1 MTTDFRLP
9 TEDRNMEHNS
19 TFPIKQNELNAL
31 RDEATSYIKSV
42 QWEQGQRAKNKENNG
57 KDESIL
63 LYLSRAQGGNG
74 GIEVTSVSKT
84 ILALKKRLLPGSVA
98 IPIHLNETLFAVQE
112 GLALGIWIKDSYYD
126 ASGLSSL
133 SERKSVLDNA
143 GKREYES
150 KMHTA
155 TAFMLF
161 ATAYNILHNLIPH
174 ASDDLS
180 VMKNKFAGI
189 PEVSFISPLKGIACT
204 LYYYDKY
211 LSHPDIVK
219 TDKDVIDFT
228 VVYFEALI
236 DEIQLRK
243 NSLEYTE
250 TILDRTY
257 KLESRGVG
265 TDFAVSGWENVFQGA
280 AKSVEFN
287 KIKFEQIVGNRD
299 AKHFARRLTERML
312 SYDFAA
318 QKNPFQELGGFMP
331 VFMGYGI
338 PGTGKSMLI
347 AAIATRLK
355 EHCDNLDI
363 PFLFH
368 PMPDTLISTFQGGS
382 AEKMV
387 EWMKPLQDPTRLI
400 FAPIDDAENNLQ
412 ERTTQGVSAGVKEV
426 IGVFLRYT
434 EGAYAVNYGNSS
446 IGLFTNLPEML
457 DKAVISRVQGRFK
470 IDGART
476 EHDFLDQDHLWWRK
490 LDDTMPDF
498 INMQG
503 PENYSYLQDQG
514 LAKNMGE
521 ILKVSDKPSE
531 ERVLEAY
538 DKIEKHF
545 KTNQHLFYANLY
557 KEIQKIFPF
566 FSSRDVRNIQS
577 AISLRLTDFDLEED
591 WFENPEIYFKKD
603 YDTKFNML
611 QELMRVNMKG
621 LDFSEIRRQEVVRYL
636 DNVATIADTDF
647 KRKVDARI
655 NQLNI
660 DLEAKK
666 KFDKAN

>member
-1 MTTDFRLP
+1 M
-9 TEDRNMEHNS
+9 
-19 TFPIKQNELNAL
+19 L
-31 RDEATSYIKSV
+31 RDEATSYLKSI
-42 QWEQGQRAKNKENNG
+42 QWEQGQRAKNKDKDA

-63 LYLSRAQGGNG
+63 LYLSRANNG
-74 GIEVTSVSKT
+74 TNAAEISSVSRT
-84 ILALKKRLLPGSVA
+84 ILELKKRLLPDSVA
-98 IPIHLNETLFAVQE
+98 IPLHLNQTLYAVQE
-112 GLALGIWIKDSYYD
+112 GITLGIWIKDSYYD

-133 SERKSVLDNA
+133 NERKSSLDTN

-161 ATAYNILHNLIPH
+161 SAAYNILHNLKSV

-180 VMKNKFAGI
+180 VMKQKFAGL
-189 PEVSFISPLKGIACT
+189 PEVSLMSPLKGISCT
-204 LYYYDKY
+204 LFYYDKY
-211 LSHPDIVK
+211 LGHPDIIK
-219 TDKDVIDFT
+219 SDKDVTDFT

-236 DEIQLRK
+236 DEIQMRK
-243 NSLEYTE
+243 STLEYQE

-257 KLESRGVG
+257 KLEKSE
-265 TDFAVSGWENVFQGA
+265 FAISGWNNVFSGT
-280 AKSVEFN
+280 AKSIEFN
-287 KIKFEQIVGNRD
+287 KVLFEQIVGNKD

-312 SYDFAA
+312 SYDFTAK
-318 QKNPFQELGGFMP
+318 KNPFQELGGFMP

-355 EHCDNLDI
+355 EHSDNLDI

-387 EWMKPLQDPTRLI
+387 EWMKPLQDPSKLI

-412 ERTTQGVSAGVKEV
+412 ERTAQGVSAGVKEV

-476 EHDFLDQDHLWWRK
+476 EHDFLDQDYLWWRK

-498 INMQG
+498 VNMKN
-503 PENYSYLQDQG
+503 PNDYTYLKDQG

-521 ILKVSDKPSE
+521 ILNKVDKPSE
-531 ERVLEAY
+531 ERVHAIY
-538 DKIEKHF
+538 DKVEKEF
-545 KTNQHLFYANLY
+545 NTNEHLFYANLY
-557 KEIQKIFPF
+557 QDMQKVFPF

-577 AISLRLTDFDLEED
+577 AISLRLTDFDLERS
-591 WFENPEIYFKKD
+591 WFENPEVYFKQN
-603 YDTKFNML
+603 YETKFNML
-611 QELMRVNMKG
+611 QELMRSNMKG
-621 LDFSEIRRQEVVRYL
+621 LDFSEIRRQEVVRYI

-655 NQLNI
+655 DQLNVET
-660 DLEAKK
+660 EARK
-666 KFDKAN
+666 KFESKS

>member
-1 MTTDFRLP
+1 
-9 TEDRNMEHNS
+9 MEHNS
-19 TFPIKQNELNAL
+19 TFPIKLSELDLL
-31 RDEATSYIKSV
+31 RDEASSYLKSV
-42 QWEQGQRAKNKENNG
+42 QWEQGQRAKNKEKNT

-63 LYLSRAQGGNG
+63 LYLARAKGGSN
-74 GIEVTSVSKT
+74 VSLTSVSKS
-84 ILALKKRLLPGSVA
+84 ILALKKRLLPDSVA
-98 IPIHLNETLFAVQE
+98 IPQCLNKTLYAVQE
-112 GLALGIWIKDSYYD
+112 GLVIGVWIKDSYYD
-126 ASGLSSL
+126 ASGLTTL
-133 SERKSVLDNA
+133 SQNKIALDTA

-161 ATAYNILHNLIPH
+161 SSAYYILHQIKPY

-180 VMKNKFAGI
+180 VMKQKFAGI
-189 PEVSFISPLKGIACT
+189 PEVSLLSPLKGVSCN
-204 LYYYDKY
+204 LFYYDKY
-211 LSHPDIVK
+211 LSHPDFIK
-219 TDKDVIDFT
+219 SDKDVIDFT

-236 DEIQLRK
+236 DEIQIRR
-243 NSLEYTE
+243 STLEYTE
-250 TILDRTY
+250 TIEDRTF
-257 KLESRGVG
+257 KLEKSE
-265 TDFAVSGWENVFQGA
+265 FAISGWSNVFAGA
-280 AKSVEFN
+280 AKSIEFN
-287 KIKFEQIVGNRD
+287 KIQFEEIVGNKD
-299 AKHFARRLTERML
+299 AKHFARRLTERIL
-312 SYDFAA
+312 SYDFTEK
-318 QKNPFQELGGFMP
+318 KNPFQELGGFMP

-355 EHCDNLDI
+355 MHADNLDI

-387 EWMKPLQDPTRLI
+387 EWMKPLQDPTKLI

-412 ERTTQGVSAGVKEV
+412 ERTAQGVSAGVKEV

-476 EHDFLDQDHLWWRK
+476 EHDFLDQDYLWWNK
-490 LDDTMPDF
+490 LKNTIPDF
-498 INMQG
+498 INMKN
-503 PENYSYLQDQG
+503 PSNYEFLKDQG
-514 LAKNMGE
+514 VAKNMGE
-521 ILKVSDKPSE
+521 ILNVIDKPTE
-531 ERVLEAY
+531 ERVLEAF
-538 DKIEKHF
+538 DKASQKH
-545 KTNQHLFYANLY
+545 KTTDHLFYADLY
-557 KEIQKIFPF
+557 QEIQKLFPY

-577 AISLRLTDFDLEED
+577 AISLRLTDFDLEKD
-591 WFENPEIYFKKD
+591 WFDNPNIYFKKD
-603 YDTKFNML
+603 YKTKHAML
-611 QELMRVNMKG
+611 QELMRENMRG
-621 LDFSEIRRQEVVRYL
+621 LSFSDIRKQETIRYL

-647 KRKVDARI
+647 KRKVDKRV

-660 DLEAKK
+660 DVEAREQ
-666 KFDKAN
+666 FEEGR

>member
-1 MTTDFRLP
+1 
-9 TEDRNMEHNS
+9 MEHNS
-19 TFPIKQNELNAL
+19 TFPIKQTEIDML
-31 RDEATSYIKSV
+31 RNEATSYIKSI
-42 QWEQGQRAKNKENNG
+42 QWEQGERARNKDKDA

-63 LYLSRAQGGNG
+63 LYLSRAKGNG
-74 GIEVTSVSKT
+74 DTEVTSLSKT
-84 ILALKKRLLPGSVA
+84 ILELKKRLLPESVA
-98 IPIHLNETLFAVQE
+98 LPVHLNSTLYAVQE
-112 GLALGIWIKDSYYD
+112 GIGLGLWIRDSYYD

-133 SERKSVLDNA
+133 IENKSALDSN
-143 GKREYES
+143 GKREFES
-150 KMHTA
+150 KMLTA

-161 ATAYNILHNLIPH
+161 SLAYKILHDLKPT

-180 VMKNKFAGI
+180 VMKQKFAGI
-189 PEVSFISPLKGIACT
+189 PEVSLLTPLKGISCS
-204 LYYYDKY
+204 LFYYDKY
-211 LSHPDIVK
+211 LRHPEIIK
-219 TDKDVIDFT
+219 SDKDVIDFT

-236 DEIQLRK
+236 SEIQLRK
-243 NSLEYTE
+243 STLEYTE
-250 TILDRTY
+250 TILDRAY
-257 KLESRGVG
+257 KLENS
-265 TDFAVSGWENVFQGA
+265 DFAIDGWSNTFEGT

-287 KIKFEQIVGNRD
+287 KIQFEQIVGNRD

-312 SYDFAA
+312 SYDFEAK
-318 QKNPFQELGGFMP
+318 KNPFQELGGFMP

-387 EWMKPLQDPTRLI
+387 EWMKPLQDATKLI

-412 ERTTQGVSAGVKEV
+412 ERTAQGVSAGVKEV

-446 IGLFTNLPEML
+446 VGLFTNLPEML

-490 LDDTMPDF
+490 LRNTRPEF
-498 INMQG
+498 VNMNN
-503 PENYSYLQDQG
+503 PEGYQYLSDQG
-514 LAKNMGE
+514 LAKSMGE
-521 ILKVSDKPSE
+521 ILNALEKPTE
-531 ERVLEAY
+531 ERVHDTF
-538 DKIEKHF
+538 DKVEKLH
-545 KTNQHLFYANLY
+545 QSSDHMFYATLY

-577 AISLRLTDFDLEED
+577 TISLRLTDFDLEED
-591 WFENPEIYFKKD
+591 WFENPDKYFKKD
-603 YDTKFNML
+603 YATKFNML
-611 QELMRVNMKG
+611 QELMKANMEG
-621 LDFSEIRRQEVVRYL
+621 LNFSDIRRQEVIRYL

-660 DLEAKK
+660 ETEARHQ
-666 KFDKAN
+666 FGNLNN

>member
-1 MTTDFRLP
+1 
-9 TEDRNMEHNS
+9 MEHNS
-19 TFPIKQNELNAL
+19 TFPIKQNELDML
-31 RDEATSYIKSV
+31 RDEATSYIKSI
-42 QWEQGQRAKNKENNG
+42 QWEQGQRAKNKDKDN

-63 LYLSRAQGGNG
+63 LYLSRAKGNG
-74 GIEVTSVSKT
+74 GTEITSVSKT
-84 ILALKKRLLPGSVA
+84 ILELKKRLLPESIA
-98 IPIHLNETLFAVQE
+98 IPIYLNQTLYAVQE
-112 GLALGIWIKDSYYD
+112 GIALGIWIKDSYYD

-133 SERKSVLDNA
+133 AENRTALDNS

-150 KMHTA
+150 KMQTA

-161 ATAYNILHNLIPH
+161 STAYKILHDLQTL

-189 PEVSFISPLKGIACT
+189 PEVSLMTPLKGISCA
-204 LYYYDKY
+204 LFYYDKY
-211 LSHPDIVK
+211 LGHPEIIK

-228 VVYFEALI
+228 VVFFEALI
-236 DEIQLRK
+236 AEIQMRK
-243 NSLEYTE
+243 SSLEYTE
-250 TILDRTY
+250 TISDRTY
-257 KLESRGVG
+257 KLENS
-265 TDFAVSGWENVFQGA
+265 DFAVSGWENIFQGA

-287 KIKFEQIVGNRD
+287 KIQFEQIVGNRD

-312 SYDFAA
+312 SYDFTAK
-318 QKNPFQELGGFMP
+318 KNPFQELGGFMP

-355 EHCDNLDI
+355 EHCDSLDI

-387 EWMKPLQDPTRLI
+387 EWMKPLQDPSKLI

-412 ERTTQGVSAGVKEV
+412 ERTAQGVSAGVKEV

-470 IDGART
+470 IDGAKT
-476 EHDFLDQDHLWWRK
+476 EYDFLDQDHLWWRK
-490 LDDTMPDF
+490 FDDTMPDF
-498 INMQG
+498 VNMQG

-521 ILKVSDKPSE
+521 ILKHSDKPSE

-538 DKIEKHF
+538 DKIENNF
-545 KTNQHLFYANLY
+545 KTNQHLFFANLY
-557 KEIQKIFPF
+557 TEIQKIFPF

-603 YDTKFNML
+603 YDTKYNML
-611 QELMRVNMKG
+611 QELMRANMKG

-647 KRKVDARI
+647 KRKVDARV

-660 DLEAKK
+660 DSEARERFGKL
-666 KFDKAN
+666 NS

>member
-1 MTTDFRLP
+1 MQ
-9 TEDRNMEHNS
+9 HNS
-19 TFPIKQNELNAL
+19 TFPIKQNELNML
-31 RDEATSYIKSV
+31 RDEATSYLKSI
-42 QWEQGQRAKNKENNG
+42 QWEQSQRAKNRDNDG

-63 LYLSRAQGGNG
+63 LYLSRANNG
-74 GIEVTSVSKT
+74 SNVSVTSVSKT
-84 ILALKKRLLPGSVA
+84 ILALKKKLLPESVA
-98 IPIHLNETLFAVQE
+98 IPLFLNQTLFAVQE
-112 GLALGIWIKDSYYD
+112 GITLGIWIKDSYYD
-126 ASGLSSL
+126 ASGLSTL
-133 SERKSVLDNA
+133 SENKSALDNS

-150 KMHTA
+150 KMLTA

-161 ATAYNILHNLIPH
+161 ATAYKILHDLKPH

-180 VMKNKFAGI
+180 VMKQKFAGI
-189 PEVSFISPLKGIACT
+189 PEVSFLSPLKGISCQ
-204 LYYYDKY
+204 LFYYDKY
-211 LSHPDIVK
+211 LGHPDIIK

-243 NSLEYTE
+243 STLEYTD
-250 TILDRTY
+250 TIEDRSY
-257 KLESRGVG
+257 KLENS
-265 TDFAVSGWENVFQGA
+265 DFVIDGWNNVFAGTA
-280 AKSVEFN
+280 VSVEFN
-287 KIKFEQIVGNRD
+287 KIQFEQIVGNKD
-299 AKHFARRLTERML
+299 AKHFARRLTERLL
-312 SYDFAA
+312 SYDFEAK
-318 QKNPFQELGGFMP
+318 KNPFQELGGFMP

-355 EHCDNLDI
+355 EHSENLNI

-470 IDGART
+470 IDGARN
-476 EHDFLDQDHLWWRK
+476 EKDFVDQDYLWWKK
-490 LDDTMPDF
+490 LEDTMPDF
-498 INMQG
+498 INMSN
-503 PENYSYLQDQG
+503 PSDYNYLDAQKV
-514 LAKNMGE
+514 AKNLGE
-521 ILKVSDKPSE
+521 ILEKIDKPTE
-531 ERVLEAY
+531 ERVLDTF
-538 DKIEKHF
+538 DKVSSKYKDNEHM
-545 KTNQHLFYANLY
+545 FYAHLY
-557 KEIQKIFPF
+557 TEIQKIFPF
-566 FSSRDVRNIQS
+566 FSSRDVRNIQK
-577 AISLRLTDFDLEED
+577 AVSLRLTDFDLEDD
-591 WFENPEIYFKKD
+591 WFNNPEVYFKKD
-603 YDTKFNML
+603 YDTKFGML
-611 QELMRVNMKG
+611 QELMRANMKG
-621 LDFSEIRRQEVVRYL
+621 LDFSDIRRQEVVRYL

-655 NQLNI
+655 DQLNI
-660 DLEAKK
+660 ETEARERFGKI
-666 KFDKAN
+666 N

>member
-1 MTTDFRLP
+1 ML
-9 TEDRNMEHNS
+9 TEDLKIMEHNS
-19 TFPIKQNELNAL
+19 TFPIKQNELNML
-31 RDEATSYIKSV
+31 RDEASGYLKSI
-42 QWEQGQRAKNKENNG
+42 QWEQGARAKNKDKDA

-63 LYLSRAQGGNG
+63 LYLSRANNG
-74 GIEVTSVSKT
+74 SGATEITSVSKT
-84 ILALKKRLLPGSVA
+84 ILALKKRLLPDSIA
-98 IPIHLNETLFAVQE
+98 IPVHLNQTLYAVQE
-112 GLALGIWIKDSYYD
+112 AIALGIWVKDSYYD
-126 ASGLSSL
+126 ASGLSGL
-133 SERKSVLDNA
+133 HERRSALDSN

-161 ATAYNILHNLIPH
+161 SMAYNVLHNLKPQ

-180 VMKNKFAGI
+180 VMKQKFAGL
-189 PEVSFISPLKGIACT
+189 PEVSFMTPLKGIACS
-204 LYYYDKY
+204 LFYYDKY
-211 LSHPDIVK
+211 LGHPEIIK
-219 TDKDVIDFT
+219 IDKDVIDFT

-243 NSLEYTE
+243 SSLEYTE
-250 TILDRTY
+250 TIVDRTY
-257 KLESRGVG
+257 KLENS
-265 TDFAVSGWENVFQGA
+265 DFAISGWDNVFAGT

-287 KIKFEQIVGNRD
+287 KIQFEQIVGNRD

-312 SYDFAA
+312 SYDFEAK
-318 QKNPFQELGGFMP
+318 KNPFQELGGFMP

-387 EWMKPLQDPTRLI
+387 EWMKPMQDPSKLI

-412 ERTTQGVSAGVKEV
+412 ERTAQGVSAGVKEV

-490 LDDTMPDF
+490 LEKTMPEF
-498 INMQG
+498 INMKSPSDYQ
-503 PENYSYLQDQG
+503 YLKAQG
-514 LAKNMGE
+514 LANNMGD
-521 ILKVSDKPSE
+521 ILNRPNKN
-531 ERVLEAY
+531 
-538 DKIEKHF
+538 IHF
-545 KTNQHLFYANLY
+545 
-557 KEIQKIFPF
+557 
-566 FSSRDVRNIQS
+566 R
-577 AISLRLTDFDLEED
+577 
-591 WFENPEIYFKKD
+591 
-603 YDTKFNML
+603 
-611 QELMRVNMKG
+611 
-621 LDFSEIRRQEVVRYL
+621 
-636 DNVATIADTDF
+636 
-647 KRKVDARI
+647 
-655 NQLNI
+655 
-660 DLEAKK
+660 
-666 KFDKAN
+666 

>member
-1 MTTDFRLP
+1 
-9 TEDRNMEHNS
+9 MEHNS
-19 TFPIKQNELNAL
+19 TFPIKKSELDVL
-31 RDEATSYIKSV
+31 RDEASSYLKSIS
-42 QWEQGQRAKNKENNG
+42 WEQGARAKNKDKDA

-63 LYLSRAQGGNG
+63 LYLSKANNG
-74 GIEVTSVSKT
+74 SSASITSVSKT
-84 ILALKKRLLPGSVA
+84 ILALKKRLLPDSVA
-98 IPIHLNETLFAVQE
+98 IPIMLNQTLYAVQE
-112 GLALGIWIKDSYYD
+112 GLTLGIWIKDSYYD

-133 SERKSVLDNA
+133 NERKSALDND
-143 GKREYES
+143 GRREYES
-150 KMHTA
+150 KMQTA
-155 TAFMLF
+155 SAFMLF
-161 ATAYNILHNLIPH
+161 ASGYKILHLLKPH

-180 VMKNKFAGI
+180 VMKQKFAGI
-189 PEVSFISPLKGIACT
+189 PEVSLLSPLKSVSCA
-204 LYYYDKY
+204 LFYYDKY
-211 LSHPDIVK
+211 LAHPDIVK
-219 TDKDVIDFT
+219 SDKDVADFT
-228 VVYFEALI
+228 VVYFEALLA
-236 DEIQLRK
+236 EISLRRS
-243 NSLEYTE
+243 SLEYTE
-250 TILDRTY
+250 TIVDRTY
-257 KLESRGVG
+257 KLENS
-265 TDFAVSGWENVFQGA
+265 DFAISGWENTFQGT
-280 AKSVEFN
+280 AKSVDFN
-287 KIKFEQIVGNRD
+287 KIQFEQIVGNRD

-312 SYDFAA
+312 SYDFEAK
-318 QKNPFQELGGFMP
+318 KNPFQELGGFMP

-387 EWMKPLQDPTRLI
+387 DWMKPMQDPSKLI

-412 ERTTQGVSAGVKEV
+412 ERTAQGVSAGVKEV

-470 IDGART
+470 IDGARS
-476 EHDFLDQDHLWWRK
+476 EHDFLDQDHLWWSK
-490 LDDTMPDF
+490 LDKTMPDF
-498 INMQG
+498 VNMQG
-503 PENYSYLQDQG
+503 PSDYKYLQDQG
-514 LAKNMGE
+514 LATNMGE
-521 ILKVSDKPSE
+521 ILNVSDKPTE
-531 ERVLEAY
+531 LRVLEAY
-538 DKIEKHF
+538 DKAETQH
-545 KTNQHLFYANLY
+545 KTNSHQFYATLY

-577 AISLRLTDFDLEED
+577 AVSLRLTDFDLEQS
-591 WFENPEIYFKKD
+591 WFDNPDTYFKKD
-603 YDTKFNML
+603 YTTKFNML
-611 QELMRVNMKG
+611 QELMKSNMKG
-621 LDFSEIRRQEVVRYL
+621 LNFSEIRRQEVVRYL

-660 DLEAKK
+660 ETKARDL
-666 KFDKAN
+666 FSNGQ

>member
-1 MTTDFRLP
+1 
-9 TEDRNMEHNS
+9 MEHNS
-19 TFPIKQNELNAL
+19 TFPIKQNELDML

-42 QWEQGQRAKNKENNG
+42 QWEQGQRAKNKDKDA

-63 LYLSRAQGGNG
+63 LYLSRANNG
-74 GIEVTSVSKT
+74 SNSATVTSVSKT
-84 ILALKKRLLPGSVA
+84 ILALKKRLLPDSVA
-98 IPIHLNETLFAVQE
+98 IPVHLNQTLFTVQE
-112 GLALGIWIKDSYYD
+112 GLGLGIWIKDSYYD
-126 ASGLSSL
+126 ASGLSAL
-133 SERKSVLDNA
+133 SEKKSALDNS

-161 ATAYNILHNLIPH
+161 SVAYNILHNLKNY

-189 PEVSFISPLKGIACT
+189 PEVSFMSPLKGISCS
-204 LYYYDKY
+204 LFYYDKY
-211 LSHPDIVK
+211 LGHPEIIK

-243 NSLEYTE
+243 SSLEYTQ
-250 TILDRTY
+250 TITDRTY
-257 KLESRGVG
+257 KLENS
-265 TDFAVSGWENVFQGA
+265 DFAISGWENVFAGT
-280 AKSVEFN
+280 AKNIEFN
-287 KIKFEQIVGNRD
+287 KIQFEQIVGNRD

-318 QKNPFQELGGFMP
+318 KKNPFQELGGFMP

-355 EHCDNLDI
+355 EHCDNLDMS
-363 PFLFH
+363 FLFH

-387 EWMKPLQDPTRLI
+387 EWMKPLQDSTKLI

-412 ERTTQGVSAGVKEV
+412 ERTAQGVSAGVKEV

-434 EGAYAVNYGNSS
+434 EGAYSVNYGNSS

-490 LDDTMPDF
+490 LKDTMPDF
-498 INMQG
+498 INMEN
-503 PENYSYLQDQG
+503 PEDYTYLSDQG

-521 ILKVSDKPSE
+521 ILKTIEKPTE
-531 ERVLEAY
+531 ERVLEVY
-538 DKIEKHF
+538 ESVENKH
-545 KTNQHLFYANLY
+545 NDNHHLFYANLY
-557 KEIQKIFPF
+557 KAMQKMFPF

-577 AISLRLTDFDLEED
+577 AISLRLTDFDLEDD
-591 WFENPEIYFKKD
+591 WFDNPEIYFKQD
-603 YDTKFNML
+603 YTTKHGML
-611 QELMRVNMKG
+611 QELMKANMKG
-621 LDFSEIRRQEVVRYL
+621 LNFSDVRRQEVVRYI

-647 KRKVDARI
+647 KRKVDKRVAQMNIEVEARE
-655 NQLNI
+655 Q
-660 DLEAKK
+660 
-666 KFDKAN
+666 FDKNS

>member
-1 MTTDFRLP
+1 
-9 TEDRNMEHNS
+9 MEHNS
-19 TFPIKQNELNAL
+19 TFPIKKNELDVL
-31 RDEATSYIKSV
+31 RDEASGCLKSI
-42 QWEQGQRAKNKENNG
+42 QWEQSQRAKNKDKDA

-63 LYLSRAQGGNG
+63 LFLSKAKGGSG
-74 GIEVTSVSKT
+74 GTEITSVSKT
-84 ILALKKRLLPGSVA
+84 ILALKKRLLPDSIA
-98 IPIHLNETLFAVQE
+98 IPVFLNQTLFAVQE
-112 GLALGIWIKDSYYD
+112 GITLGIWIKDSFTD

-133 SERKSVLDNA
+133 SERKSALDAN
-143 GKREYES
+143 GRREFES
-150 KMHTA
+150 KMQTA
-155 TAFMLF
+155 TAFQLF
-161 ATAYNILHNLIPH
+161 ATSYKILHDLKPH

-180 VMKNKFAGI
+180 VMKQKFAGI
-189 PEVSFISPLKGIACT
+189 PEVSFLTPLKGISCC
-204 LYYYDKY
+204 LFYYEKY
-211 LSHPDIVK
+211 LSHPDIIK
-219 TDKDVIDFT
+219 SDKDVIDFT

-236 DEIQLRK
+236 DEINLRK
-243 NSLEYTE
+243 SSLEYTE
-250 TILDRTY
+250 TITDRTY
-257 KLESRGVG
+257 KLENS
-265 TDFAVSGWENVFQGA
+265 DFAVSGWENTFSGT

-287 KIKFEQIVGNRD
+287 KIQFEQIVGNKD

-312 SYDFAA
+312 SYDFEA

-355 EHCDNLDI
+355 EHSDNLDI

-387 EWMKPLQDPTRLI
+387 EWMKPMQDPTKLI

-412 ERTTQGVSAGVKEV
+412 ERTAQGVSAGVKEV

-476 EHDFLDQDHLWWRK
+476 ENDFLDQDHIWWRK
-490 LDDTMPDF
+490 FEKTMPEF
-498 INMQG
+498 VNMAG
-503 PENYSYLQDQG
+503 PSGYNYLADQG
-514 LAKNMGE
+514 FVKTMG
-521 ILKVSDKPSE
+521 D
-531 ERVLEAY
+531 VLNS
-538 DKIEKHF
+538 IEKPTEARVHEVYDRVEKQY
-545 KTNQHLFYANLY
+545 KTNEHMFFASLY
-557 KEIQKIFPF
+557 KEMQKAFPF

-577 AISLRLTDFDLEED
+577 AISLRLTDFDLEQD
-591 WFENPEIYFKKD
+591 WFDNPEIYFKKD
-603 YDTKFNML
+603 YETKFNML
-611 QELMRVNMKG
+611 RELMKENMKG

-647 KRKVDARI
+647 KRKVDARV
-655 NQLNI
+655 NQMNI
-660 DLEAKK
+660 EL
-666 KFDKAN
+666 KAREQFEKR

>member
-133 SERKSVLDNA
+133 NERKAVLDNA

-577 AISLRLTDFDLEED
+577 AVSLRLTDFDLEED
-591 WFENPEIYFKKD
+591 WFENPQIYFKKD
-603 YDTKFNML
+603 YDIKFNML
-611 QELMRVNMKG
+611 QELMRANMKG

>member
-1 MTTDFRLP
+1 
-9 TEDRNMEHNS
+9 MEHSS
-19 TFPIKQNELNAL
+19 TFPIKQSELDSL
-31 RDEATSYIKSV
+31 REEATSYIKSV
-42 QWEQGQRAKNKENNG
+42 QWEQGQRARNRE
-57 KDESIL
+57 KDDREDSIL
-63 LYLSRAQGGNG
+63 LYLSRAKGNETSSDV
-74 GIEVTSVSKT
+74 ISVSKT
-84 ILALKKRLLPGSVA
+84 ILSLKKKLLPESVA
-98 IPIHLNETLFAVQE
+98 IPLHLNQALFALQE
-112 GLALGIWIKDSYYD
+112 GITLGIWIKDSYYD

-133 SERKSVLDNA
+133 NERRSTLDSA

-161 ATAYNILHNLIPH
+161 ATAYKILHDLKNY

-189 PEVSFISPLKGIACT
+189 PEVSVMSPLKGISCC
-204 LYYYDKY
+204 LFYYDKY
-211 LSHPDIVK
+211 LNHPQVILSDR
-219 TDKDVIDFT
+219 DVIDFT

-236 DEIQLRK
+236 DEIQMRK
-243 NSLEYTE
+243 SSLEYTD
-250 TILDRTY
+250 TITDRTY
-257 KLESRGVG
+257 KLENS
-265 TDFAVSGWENVFQGA
+265 DFSVAGWSNVFAGA

-287 KIKFEQIVGNRD
+287 QIQFEQIVGNRD
-299 AKHFARRLTERML
+299 AKHFARRLTERLL
-312 SYDFAA
+312 SYDFNEK
-318 QKNPFQELGGFMP
+318 KNPFQELGGFMP

-355 EHCDNLDI
+355 EHSSNLNI

-412 ERTTQGVSAGVKEV
+412 ERTAQGVSAGVKEV

-470 IDGART
+470 IDGARS
-476 EHDFLDQDHLWWRK
+476 EHDFLDQDFLWWRK
-490 LDDTMPDF
+490 IENTMPGF
-498 INMQG
+498 INMDDPVG
-503 PENYSYLQDQG
+503 YDYLDDQKM
-514 LAKNMGE
+514 AKNLGD
-521 ILKVSDKPSE
+521 ILKLVEKPTE
-531 ERVLEAY
+531 DRVHDIFDQVER
-538 DKIEKHF
+538 KHED
-545 KTNQHLFYANLY
+545 NDHMFYASLY
-557 KEIQKIFPF
+557 KAIQNEFPF

-577 AISLRLTDFDLEED
+577 AVSLRLTDFDLEKD
-591 WFENPEIYFKKD
+591 WFENPDIYFKQD
-603 YDTKFNML
+603 YETKYAML
-611 QELMRVNMKG
+611 QELMKANMKG
-621 LDFSEIRRQEVVRYL
+621 LDFSDIRRQEVVRYL
-636 DNVATIADTDF
+636 DNVASIADTDF
-647 KRKVDARI
+647 KRKVDSRVAQMNIEMEAREQFEKEQ
-655 NQLNI
+655 N
-660 DLEAKK
+660 D
-666 KFDKAN
+666 

>member
-1 MTTDFRLP
+1 
-9 TEDRNMEHNS
+9 MEHNS
-19 TFPIKQNELNAL
+19 TFPIKQNELDML
-31 RDEATSYIKSV
+31 RDEATSYIKSI
-42 QWEQGQRAKNKENNG
+42 QWEQGQRAKNKDKDA

-63 LYLSRAQGGNG
+63 LYLSRAKGNG
-74 GIEVTSVSKT
+74 GTEITSVSKT
-84 ILALKKRLLPGSVA
+84 ILELKKRLLPESIA
-98 IPIHLNETLFAVQE
+98 IPLNLNHTLFAVQE
-112 GLALGIWIKDSYYD
+112 GITLGIWIKDSFYD

-133 SERKSVLDNA
+133 SENKSALDND
-143 GKREYES
+143 GRREYES
-150 KMHTA
+150 KMQTA

-161 ATAYNILHNLIPH
+161 ATAYKILHDLKTV

-189 PEVSFISPLKGIACT
+189 PEVSLMSPLKGISCAMF
-204 LYYYDKY
+204 YYDKY
-211 LSHPDIVK
+211 LGHPEIIK
-219 TDKDVIDFT
+219 SDKDVIDFT

-236 DEIQLRK
+236 AEIQMRK
-243 NSLEYTE
+243 SSLEYTE
-250 TILDRTY
+250 TIVDRTY
-257 KLESRGVG
+257 KLENSE
-265 TDFAVSGWENVFQGA
+265 FAVSGWDNVFQGA

-287 KIKFEQIVGNRD
+287 KIQFEQIVGNRD

-312 SYDFAA
+312 SYDIEAK
-318 QKNPFQELGGFMP
+318 KNPFQELGGFMP

-387 EWMKPLQDPTRLI
+387 EWMKPLQDPSKLI

-412 ERTTQGVSAGVKEV
+412 ERTAQGVSAGVKEV

-490 LDDTMPDF
+490 LDTTMPDF
-498 INMQG
+498 VNMQG

-521 ILKVSDKPSE
+521 IFNVSDKPTE
-531 ERVLEAY
+531 ERVLDAY
-538 DKIEKHF
+538 DKTEKHF
-545 KTNQHLFYANLY
+545 KTNHHLFYANLY
-557 KEIQKIFPF
+557 TEIQKIFPF

-577 AISLRLTDFDLEED
+577 AVSLRLTDFDLEED
-591 WFENPEIYFKKD
+591 WFDKPDIYFKKD

-611 QELMRVNMKG
+611 QELMRGNMKG

-647 KRKVDARI
+647 KRKVDARV

-660 DLEAKK
+660 DTEAREQFGNKS
-666 KFDKAN
+666 

>member
-1 MTTDFRLP
+1 
-9 TEDRNMEHNS
+9 MEHNS
-19 TFPIKQNELNAL
+19 TFPIKQNELDML
-31 RDEATSYIKSV
+31 RDEASSYLKSV
-42 QWEQGQRAKNKENNG
+42 QWEQGQRAKNKE
-57 KDESIL
+57 KDAKDDSIL
-63 LYLSRAQGGNG
+63 LYLSRAKNG
-74 GIEVTSVSKT
+74 GTAVEVTSVSKT
-84 ILALKKRLLPGSVA
+84 ILALKKRLLPDSVA
-98 IPIHLNETLFAVQE
+98 IPIHLNETLYAVQE
-112 GLALGIWIKDSYYD
+112 GITLGIWIKDSYFD

-133 SERKSVLDNA
+133 NERRSTLDNS
-143 GKREYES
+143 GKREYQS

-161 ATAYNILHNLIPH
+161 SMAYNILHNLNNI

-189 PEVSFISPLKGIACT
+189 PEVSIMSPLKGISCC
-204 LYYYDKY
+204 LFYYDKY
-211 LSHPDIVK
+211 LGHPEIITSDQ
-219 TDKDVIDFT
+219 DVVDFT

-243 NSLEYTE
+243 SSLEYQE

-257 KLESRGVG
+257 KHEKS
-265 TDFAVSGWENVFQGA
+265 DFAVSGWSNVFAGA
-280 AKSVEFN
+280 AKSIEFN
-287 KIKFEQIVGNRD
+287 KIQFEQIVGNRD
-299 AKHFARRLTERML
+299 AKHFARRLTERLL
-312 SYDFAA
+312 SYDFTAK
-318 QKNPFQELGGFMP
+318 KNPFQELGGFMP

-355 EHCDNLDI
+355 AHSTNLEI

-412 ERTTQGVSAGVKEV
+412 ERTAQGVSAGVKEV

-490 LDDTMPDF
+490 FEKTIPNF
-498 INMQG
+498 VNMQD
-503 PENYSYLQDQG
+503 PIAYKYLDDQG
-514 LAKNMGE
+514 LAKNLGE
-521 ILKVSDKPSE
+521 ILKLVEKPSE
-531 ERVLEAY
+531 ERVLETFEKI
-538 DKIEKHF
+538 DKMHDANEHM
-545 KTNQHLFYANLY
+545 FYASLY

-577 AISLRLTDFDLEED
+577 AVSLRLTDFDLEKD
-591 WFENPEIYFKKD
+591 WFENPEIYFKQD
-603 YDTKFNML
+603 YETKFNML
-611 QELMRVNMKG
+611 QELMKANMAG
-621 LDFSEIRRQEVVRYL
+621 LNFSDIRRQEVVRYL

-647 KRKVDARI
+647 KRKVDARV

-660 DLEAKK
+660 DLEARQQFEK
-666 KFDKAN
+666 DIND

>member
-1 MTTDFRLP
+1 
-9 TEDRNMEHNS
+9 MEHNS
-19 TFPIKQNELNAL
+19 TFPIKKTELDML
-31 RDEATSYIKSV
+31 RDEATSYLKSV
-42 QWEQGQRAKNKENNG
+42 QWEQGQRARNKDKNG
-57 KDESIL
+57 KDDSIL
-63 LYLSRAQGGNG
+63 LYLSRANNG
-74 GIEVTSVSKT
+74 TNTSELTSVSKT
-84 ILALKKRLLPGSVA
+84 ILALKKRLLPESVA
-98 IPIHLNETLFAVQE
+98 IPLDLNQTLYCVQE
-112 GLALGIWIKDSYYD
+112 ALTLGIWIKDSYYD
-126 ASGLSSL
+126 ASGLSGL
-133 SERKSVLDNA
+133 NERKTALDNS
-143 GKREYES
+143 GKREFES
-150 KMHTA
+150 KMQTA

-161 ATAYNILHNLIPH
+161 SIAYNVLYNLNAV

-180 VMKNKFAGI
+180 VMKQKFAGI
-189 PEVSFISPLKGIACT
+189 PEVSLISPLKGISCM
-204 LYYYDKY
+204 LFYYDKY
-211 LSHPDIVK
+211 LGHPDIIK
-219 TDKDVIDFT
+219 SDKDVVDFT
-228 VVYFEALI
+228 VVFFEALI
-236 DEIQLRK
+236 SEIQMRK
-243 NSLEYTE
+243 STLEYQE

-257 KLESRGVG
+257 KLEHS
-265 TDFAVSGWENVFQGA
+265 DFAVSGWENVFTGA

-287 KIKFEQIVGNRD
+287 KIQFEQIVGNRD

-312 SYDFAA
+312 SYDFTAK
-318 QKNPFQELGGFMP
+318 KNPFQELGGFMP

-387 EWMKPLQDPTRLI
+387 EWMKPLQDPSKLI

-412 ERTTQGVSAGVKEV
+412 ERTAQGVSAGVKEV

-476 EHDFLDQDHLWWRK
+476 QHDFLDQDYIWWK
-490 LDDTMPDF
+490 KFEKTMPGF
-498 INMQG
+498 VNMDDPNQ
-503 PENYSYLQDQG
+503 YQYLSDQG
-514 LAKNMGE
+514 LAKNMGD
-521 ILKVSDKPSE
+521 ILQTIDKPTE
-531 ERVLEAY
+531 ARVLETFE
-538 DKIEKHF
+538 KIEK
-545 KTNQHLFYANLY
+545 QHQDDDHMFYASLY
-557 KEIQKIFPF
+557 KEIQAIFPF

-577 AISLRLTDFDLEED
+577 AISLRLTDFDLEAD

-603 YDTKFNML
+603 YDTKFGML
-611 QELMRVNMKG
+611 QELMKANMKG
-621 LDFSEIRRQEVVRYL
+621 LNFSDIRKQEVIRYL

-647 KRKVDARI
+647 KRKVDARVAQM
-655 NQLNI
+655 NVELAARKRF
-660 DLEAKK
+660 E
-666 KFDKAN
+666 

>member
-1 MTTDFRLP
+1 
-9 TEDRNMEHNS
+9 MEHNS
-19 TFPIKQNELNAL
+19 TFPIKQTELDML
-31 RDEATSYIKSV
+31 REEATSYLKSI
-42 QWEQGQRAKNKENNG
+42 QWEQGQRARNKD
-57 KDESIL
+57 KDSKDDSIL
-63 LYLSRAQGGNG
+63 LYLSRANNG
-74 GIEVTSVSKT
+74 TNTAELTSVSKT
-84 ILALKKRLLPGSVA
+84 ILALKKRLLPESVA
-98 IPIHLNETLFAVQE
+98 IPLNLNETLYAVQE
-112 GLALGIWIKDSYYD
+112 GITLGIWVKDSYYD

-133 SERKSVLDNA
+133 TERKSVLDNS

-150 KMHTA
+150 KMQTA

-161 ATAYNILHNLIPH
+161 STAYNILHNLKNV

-180 VMKNKFAGI
+180 VMKQKFAGI
-189 PEVSFISPLKGIACT
+189 PEMSLMSPLKGISCC

-211 LSHPDIVK
+211 LGHPDIIK
-219 TDKDVIDFT
+219 SDKDVVDFT

-243 NSLEYTE
+243 STLEYQE

-257 KLESRGVG
+257 KLEKSE
-265 TDFAVSGWENVFQGA
+265 FAISGWENVFAGA
-280 AKSVEFN
+280 AKSVDFN
-287 KIKFEQIVGNRD
+287 KVQFEQIVGNRD

-312 SYDFAA
+312 SYDFIAK
-318 QKNPFQELGGFMP
+318 KNPFQELGGFMP

-355 EHCDNLDI
+355 EHCDNLEI

-387 EWMKPLQDPTRLI
+387 EWMKPLQDPSRLI

-412 ERTTQGVSAGVKEV
+412 ERTAQGVSAGVKEV

-434 EGAYAVNYGNSS
+434 EGAYAINYGNSS

-476 EHDFLDQDHLWWRK
+476 EHDFLDQDYIWWK
-490 LDDTMPDF
+490 KFEKTIPSF
-498 INMQG
+498 VNMND
-503 PENYSYLQDQG
+503 PEAYKYLSDQG
-514 LAKNMGE
+514 LAKNMGD
-521 ILKVSDKPSE
+521 ILKAVEKPSE
-531 ERVLEAY
+531 VHVLEAFE
-538 DKIEKHF
+538 KIEK
-545 KTNQHLFYANLY
+545 QHRYEDHMFYASLF

-591 WFENPEIYFKKD
+591 WFQNPDTYFKKD
-603 YDTKFNML
+603 YETKFNML
-611 QELMRVNMKG
+611 QELMKSNMKG
-621 LDFSEIRRQEVVRYL
+621 LNFSDIRKQEVIRYL

-655 NQLNI
+655 NQLKI
-660 DLEAKK
+660 ETEARE
-666 KFDKAN
+666 KFDD

>member
-1 MTTDFRLP
+1 ML
-9 TEDRNMEHNS
+9 RN
-19 TFPIKQNELNAL
+19 
-31 RDEATSYIKSV
+31 EASSYLKSI
-42 QWEQGQRAKNKENNG
+42 QWEQGQRARNKDKNA

-63 LYLSRAQGGNG
+63 LYLSRAKGGSN
-74 GIEVTSVSKT
+74 VSLTSVSKT
-84 ILALKKRLLPGSVA
+84 ILALKKRLLPDSIA
-98 IPIHLNETLFAVQE
+98 IPIYLNQTLYAVQE
-112 GLALGIWIKDSYYD
+112 GLALGIWIKDNYYD
-126 ASGLSSL
+126 ASGLSTL
-133 SERKSVLDNA
+133 IENKSALDTS

-161 ATAYNILHNLIPH
+161 STAYNILHNLKPH

-180 VMKNKFAGI
+180 VMKQKFAGI
-189 PEVSFISPLKGIACT
+189 PEVSLLSPLKGTACS
-204 LYYYDKY
+204 LFYYDKY
-211 LSHPDIVK
+211 LGHPDIIK
-219 TDKDVIDFT
+219 SDKDVIDFT

-243 NSLEYTE
+243 SSLEYTE
-250 TILDRTY
+250 TIEDRTY
-257 KLESRGVG
+257 KLENSE
-265 TDFAVSGWENVFQGA
+265 FAVSGWNNVFAGT
-280 AKSVEFN
+280 AKSIEFN
-287 KIKFEQIVGNRD
+287 KIQFEQIVGNKD

-312 SYDFAA
+312 SYDFTAK
-318 QKNPFQELGGFMP
+318 KNPFQELGGFMP

-387 EWMKPLQDPTRLI
+387 EWMKPLQDPTKLI

-412 ERTTQGVSAGVKEV
+412 ERTAQGVSAGVKEV

-490 LDDTMPDF
+490 LDQTMPDF
-498 INMQG
+498 VNMQN
-503 PENYSYLQDQG
+503 PSNYTYLKDQG
-514 LAKNMGE
+514 QARNMGE
-521 ILKVSDKPSE
+521 ILNVSEKPTE

-538 DKIEKHF
+538 DKSEKKH
-545 KTNQHLFYANLY
+545 KTTDHLFYATLY
-557 KEIQKIFPF
+557 QEIQKIFPF

-577 AISLRLTDFDLEED
+577 SVSLRLTDFDLEKD
-591 WFENPEIYFKKD
+591 WFENPELYFKKE
-603 YDTKFNML
+603 YDVKFNML
-611 QELMRVNMKG
+611 QELMKGNMKG
-621 LDFSEIRRQEVVRYL
+621 LNFSDIRRQEVVRYL

-647 KRKVDARI
+647 KRKVDARV

-660 DLEAKK
+660 DLEAREQFEKK
-666 KFDKAN
+666 

>member
-1 MTTDFRLP
+1 
-9 TEDRNMEHNS
+9 MEHNS
-19 TFPIKQNELNAL
+19 TFPIKQTELAML
-31 RDEATSYIKSV
+31 RDEATSYLKSI
-42 QWEQGQRAKNKENNG
+42 QWEQSQRAKNRDDNE

-63 LYLSRAQGGNG
+63 LYLSRANNG
-74 GIEVTSVSKT
+74 SNVAITSVSKT
-84 ILALKKRLLPGSVA
+84 ILALKKRLLPESVA
-98 IPIHLNETLFAVQE
+98 LPICLNQTLYAVQE
-112 GLALGIWIKDSYYD
+112 GLTLGIWIKDNFYD

-133 SERKSVLDNA
+133 IENKSALDSS

-155 TAFMLF
+155 TAYMLF
-161 ATAYNILHNLIPH
+161 ATAYKVLHDLKPL

-180 VMKNKFAGI
+180 VMKQKFAGI
-189 PEVSFISPLKGIACT
+189 PEVSLMTPLKGISCQ
-204 LYYYDKY
+204 LFYYDKY
-211 LSHPDIVK
+211 LGHPDIIK
-219 TDKDVIDFT
+219 SDKDVIDFT

-243 NSLEYTE
+243 SSLEYTE
-250 TILDRTY
+250 TIVDRTY
-257 KLESRGVG
+257 KLENSE
-265 TDFAVSGWENVFQGA
+265 FAVSGWDNVFQGT
-280 AKSVEFN
+280 AKSIEFN
-287 KIKFEQIVGNRD
+287 KIQFEQIVGNRD

-312 SYDFAA
+312 SYDFEAK
-318 QKNPFQELGGFMP
+318 KNPFQELGGFMP

-347 AAIATRLK
+347 AAIATKLK
-355 EHCDNLDI
+355 AHSDHLDI

-387 EWMKPLQDPTRLI
+387 EWMKPMQDPSKLI

-412 ERTTQGVSAGVKEV
+412 ERTVQGVSAGVKEV

-476 EHDFLDQDHLWWRK
+476 EHDFLDQDYIWWRK
-490 LDDTMPDF
+490 LQSTMPDF
-498 INMQG
+498 VNMNK
-503 PENYSYLQDQG
+503 PEVYQYLSDQG
-514 LAKNMGE
+514 LAKSMGD
-521 ILKVSDKPSE
+521 ILNTVEKPSE
-531 ERVLEAY
+531 ERVHDTF
-538 DKIEKHF
+538 DKVEKLHE
-545 KTNQHLFYANLY
+545 TDDHMFYAALY

-577 AISLRLTDFDLEED
+577 AISLRLTDFDLEQD
-591 WFENPEIYFKKD
+591 WFENPEKYFKRD
-603 YDTKFNML
+603 YETKFNML
-611 QELMRVNMKG
+611 QELMKGNMKG
-621 LDFSEIRRQEVVRYL
+621 LNFSDIRRQEVIRYL

-647 KRKVDARI
+647 KRKVDSRV

-660 DLEAKK
+660 ETEAREQ
-666 KFDKAN
+666 FGERE